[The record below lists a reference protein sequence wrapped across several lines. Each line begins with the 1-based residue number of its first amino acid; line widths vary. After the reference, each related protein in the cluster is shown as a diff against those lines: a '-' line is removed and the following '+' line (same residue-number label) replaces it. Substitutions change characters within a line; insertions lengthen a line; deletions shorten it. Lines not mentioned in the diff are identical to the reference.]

1 MKTPQLRDDGG
12 PAFPFKCQGAT
23 TAPEVYYG
31 MTLRDYFAAK
41 ALNGWLASEDR
52 ITLTE
57 DAVADVCYG
66 YADAMIRERNK
77 VWVERGAK

>member
-1 MKTPQLRDDGG
+1 
-12 PAFPFKCQGAT
+12 
-23 TAPEVYYG
+23 